1 MPRGRPTKRAALSR
15 QQIYSYPRGMIETS
29 ASNANTVGNS
39 FPYTTLTIIEDIL
52 KCTQCLET
60 TRKTPVYQC
69 EGGHILC
76 ANCYPRIQLC
86 PICRKELNLRIRSLV
101 AEMLIARVIQIPKV
115 ENIETRI
122 SFENVTQKILWVE
135 DKDKQH
141 CLVEL
146 LDAAGLRQR
155 NRSKAGS
162 TLVFVEPGESQI
174 QLDDFLYQQG
184 FLVTSWVD
192 QQKTQQQNQESL
204 GMYTTKIEISTVFC
218 SISRV
223 IEIN

>member
-76 ANCYPRIQLC
+76 ANCSPRIQLC

-115 ENIETRI
+115 ENIDTRI
-122 SFENVTQKILWVE
+122 SFENVTQKIPVSYT
-135 DKDKQH
+135 H
-141 CLVEL
+141 
-146 LDAAGLRQR
+146 LR
-155 NRSKAGS
+155 AHE
-162 TLVFVEPGESQI
+162 T
-174 QLDDFLYQQG
+174 
-184 FLVTSWVD
+184 
-192 QQKTQQQNQESL
+192 
-204 GMYTTKIEISTVFC
+204 
-218 SISRV
+218 
-223 IEIN
+223 